1 MKRRRLVAKS
11 ASGGDGTK
19 IISIGE
25 PVVVATLNE
34 GKGKVMVDTTSTT
47 GGSGGLPKA
56 SNAVADDYD
65 KFMQEIAS
73 LK

>member
-1 MKRRRLVAKS
+1 MGVSDRNGVVGRNGVGKNPIVGDV
-11 ASGGDGTK
+11 GGGKEGKGRTAD
-19 IISIGE
+19 
-25 PVVVATLNE
+25 VVVAV
-34 GKGKVMVDTTSTT
+34 KG
-47 GGSGGLPKA
+47 